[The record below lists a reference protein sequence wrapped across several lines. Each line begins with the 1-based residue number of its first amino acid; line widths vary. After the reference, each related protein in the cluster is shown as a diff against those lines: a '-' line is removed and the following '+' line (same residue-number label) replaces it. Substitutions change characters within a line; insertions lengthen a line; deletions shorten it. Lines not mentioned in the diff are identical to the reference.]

1 MIKDA
6 FYYKFIGI
14 HIPKRLCLYLLKINC
29 PIWIDYRL
37 KEIERLYTF
46 YMKCKK
52 EESKDENWIFSLL

>member
-1 MIKDA
+1 MIKNA

-46 YMKCKK
+46 YIKCKK
-52 EESKDENWIFSLL
+52 RRIEK